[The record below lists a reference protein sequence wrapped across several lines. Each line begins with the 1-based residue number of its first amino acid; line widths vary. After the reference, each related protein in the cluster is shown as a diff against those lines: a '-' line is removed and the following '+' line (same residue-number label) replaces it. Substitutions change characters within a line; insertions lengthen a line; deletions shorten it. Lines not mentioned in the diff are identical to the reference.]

1 MSRLSTYLL
10 PTLKDAPADAEAVSH
25 QLMVRA
31 GLIRQLGAGIW
42 TWLPAGLRS
51 VRKAEAIVR
60 EEMDAIGC
68 QELLLPVMQPA
79 EIWRQTGRYEITE
92 LFKLEDRKG
101 SDMVLAMTGE
111 EALTFHVSREIRSY
125 RELPLMLY
133 QLQTKE
139 RDEPRPRA
147 GVLRTRE
154 FTMKDAYSFDRD
166 TDGLARSYELQ
177 RGAYARVYDRCGLRW
192 YEVESDVG
200 MMGGIGAHE
209 YMAPCAA
216 GEDQVALAPGYA
228 ANVEIASALARP
240 VDLPPPLD
248 APREAP
254 TPGLSTVG
262 DVADALGVP
271 TGALIKAMP
280 VIAEDRG
287 LLLVLVRG
295 DHRLNE
301 TKLGNHLGGPVR
313 QARPEEFEEA
323 IGPAGFIGPVG
334 TDVPILMDDA
344 ISGAGLVAGANK
356 ADAHL
361 IGIEPGRDFEF
372 EPCDVRIVEAGDTT
386 EAGDAIEIEDAI
398 EIGNIFKLGTRYSE
412 PLGATYLDEE
422 GSERPIVMGSYGIG
436 PARIVAAAIE
446 QNADEKGISWPLAL
460 APWQVHI
467 VQLGKG
473 EDEAAEAAEAAYGE
487 LTAAGIEVVLDD
499 RPNAGTGEKL
509 TDAELLGCP
518 LRLVIGKRGIADGV
532 AEAQE
537 RASGEESR
545 IPLGELEA
553 GVREILDRIGSS
565 G

>member
-1 MSRLSTYLL
+1 MKGDEVGGVEGIGEVAMRGVMTNSVGLLVARFLLAAIFIHEGLAKLGGFAAAAAYTRAFGVPEQLL
-10 PTLKDAPADAEAVSH
+10 PL
-25 QLMVRA
+25 
-31 GLIRQLGAGIW
+31 
-42 TWLPAGLRS
+42 
-51 VRKAEAIVR
+51 AIAL
-60 EEMDAIGC
+60 EFGC
-68 QELLLPVMQPA
+68 
-79 EIWRQTGRYEITE
+79 
-92 LFKLEDRKG
+92 
-101 SDMVLAMTGE
+101 
-111 EALTFHVSREIRSY
+111 
-125 RELPLMLY
+125 
-133 QLQTKE
+133 
-139 RDEPRPRA
+139 
-147 GVLRTRE
+147 
-154 FTMKDAYSFDRD
+154 
-166 TDGLARSYELQ
+166 
-177 RGAYARVYDRCGLRW
+177 
-192 YEVESDVG
+192 
-200 MMGGIGAHE
+200 
-209 YMAPCAA
+209 
-216 GEDQVALAPGYA
+216 
-228 ANVEIASALARP
+228 
-240 VDLPPPLD
+240 
-248 APREAP
+248 
-254 TPGLSTVG
+254 
-262 DVADALGVP
+262 
-271 TGALIKAMP
+271 
-280 VIAEDRG
+280 G